1 MDGKLIASTGFQ
13 RGLYNFEEINS
24 LLREGLGQDVK
35 EVVYINRRLRSAL
48 DVFKRGGHVTNEFKD
63 QFFRLNYDNR
73 REILFDVSANN
84 EFNASEKLLDSKPV
98 EDISVAELYR
108 GLSKKSFVQKYQR
121 TLNKKIYKSSYKNVL
136 EITVR
141 NFVRC
146 LLSGKMGLNK
156 NVFENY
162 LAICE
167 FVNGYDPNLKMTPNI
182 VAQLK
187 RRSAKPR
194 ILIRDSISDNFIDY
208 VKIKFPD
215 FDSKTFFNEFFK

>member
-121 TLNKKIYKSSYKNVL
+121 TLNKKIYKRL
-136 EITVR
+136 LFHEITSPGILSSLENPTEIDDNLVKAQAAR
-141 NFVRC
+141 QVLDQMIGFC
-146 LLSGKMGLNK
+146 LSKLLQK
-156 NVFENY
+156 
-162 LAICE
+162 
-167 FVNGYDPNLKMTPNI
+167 
-182 VAQLK
+182 
-187 RRSAKPR
+187 
-194 ILIRDSISDNFIDY
+194 
-208 VKIKFPD
+208 KIKA
-215 FDSKTFFNEFFK
+215 